1 MPFFEAFKLFADRN
15 KLNQVMR
22 NLISNGLKFTP
33 KDGKV
38 DVLVDIV
45 NGIVDVNKQISHTES
60 IIRHLKSWN
69 SR

>member
-1 MPFFEAFKLFADRN
+1 
-15 KLNQVMR
+15 MR

-45 NGIVDVNKQISHTES
+45 NGIVDVNKQISHNDMMLRVRVVDTGAGIS
-60 IIRHLKSWN
+60 PVI
-69 SR
+69 